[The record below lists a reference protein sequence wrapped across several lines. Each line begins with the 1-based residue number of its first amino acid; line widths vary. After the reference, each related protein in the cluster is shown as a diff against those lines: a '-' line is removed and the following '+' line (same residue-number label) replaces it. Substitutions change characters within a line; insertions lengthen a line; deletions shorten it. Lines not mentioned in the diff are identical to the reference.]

1 MMDSGLRRN
10 DNYSFNLK
18 YMSTPLKEG
27 EKPVKKFDTPRLLRG
42 MKDVLPTEEIFWNT
56 VLDTVSHFAEVYNF
70 GRLRTPVLENTK
82 LFVRSVGKDTDI
94 VDKEM
99 YTFEDRDG
107 SRVTLRP
114 EGTAA
119 TVRAYILH
127 GMLNQPQPVKMW
139 YMQPMFRHERPQ
151 AGRYRQHHQV
161 GFEVIGADDPA
172 VDAMLITIA
181 YKVLETIGM
190 ETIVHVNSLGSPESR
205 EAYITKLVAHYKSF
219 RGRLDDDQKKRLAK
233 NPLRILD
240 LKDEELADIK
250 ESAPQLVD
258 HLDDDS
264 RDHFMKVLEYLDELE
279 IPYMLDPHLVRGLD
293 YYNRTVFEVFPVAD
307 EDKKSQSA
315 FVAGGRYDHLVEHLG
330 GRDATPAAGFGM
342 GVERIVSEMHRKN
355 IKPTPAKRPQV
366 FVAHLGEL
374 GRRSAMVLFD
384 ELRTKGFRVR
394 ECFSKSSL
402 RDQLAMANKSAAPF
416 ALIVGQREVIEGTV
430 IIRDMESGI
439 QEIIDMKKAVG
450 ALEKQY
456 AAKEEELGSLLYM
469 PEKIITDED
478 EEGEEEE
485 GEDGEKSE
493 DDKVVDE
500 VVKEVEGAE
509 EEAKEEKK
517 AKKAKKKTKKKDDVD
532 TSAAVDEATEDTVDK
547 KE

>member
-1 MMDSGLRRN
+1 
-10 DNYSFNLK
+10 
-18 YMSTPLKEG
+18 MSTTKDG

-56 VLDTVSHFAEVYNF
+56 VLDTVAHFADVYNF

-107 SRVTLRP
+107 TKVTLRP

-119 TVRAYILH
+119 AVRAYILH

-161 GFEVIGADDPA
+161 GFEVVGAEDPA

-181 YKVLETIGM
+181 YKVLESIGV

-219 RGRLDDDQKKRLAK
+219 RGRLNDDQKKRLAK

-279 IPYMLDPHLVRGLD
+279 IPYMLDPYLVRGLD
-293 YYNRTVFEVFPVAD
+293 YYNRTVFEIFPVAD
-307 EDKKSQSA
+307 DEKKSQSS
-315 FVAGGRYDHLVEHLG
+315 FVAGGRYDSLVEHLG
-330 GRDATPAAGFGM
+330 GREATPAAGFGM

-374 GRRSAMVLFD
+374 GRRRAMVLFD
-384 ELRTKGFRVR
+384 ELRVKGFRVR

-439 QEIIDMKKAVG
+439 QEIIDMKKAVS

-456 AAKEEELGSLLYM
+456 AAKEEEVGSLLYM
-469 PEKIITDED
+469 PEKVITDED
-478 EEGEEEE
+478 EEGEEGE
-485 GEDGEKSE
+485 GGEKSGDDATSDE
-493 DDKVVDE
+493 DGNEGETSKE
-500 VVKEVEGAE
+500 EVKEEAKE

-517 AKKAKKKTKKKDDVD
+517 EKKAKKKAKKKDDVD
-532 TSAAVDEATEDTVDK
+532 TGEAIDEAVGDDVDT